1 MNAYTDRAEIVLW
14 VRHED
19 GRWSART
26 VWVVVLNGLNGLN
39 GRYGQAYVRS
49 AFGRRSA
56 WYLRVLRGAD
66 TAVEVAGVRMPVTL
80 RPVDDLEL
88 VERVSGAY
96 RAKYGSS
103 WPGPVESMNGP
114 EAAATTMRLTDI
126 GQVTQLSA

>member
-14 VRHED
+14 VRHAD

-26 VWVVVLNGLNGLN
+26 VWVVVLGGLNGLN
-39 GRYGQAYVRS
+39 GQAYVRS

-56 WYLRVLRGAD
+56 WYRRVLRDAD
-66 TAVEVAGVRMPVTL
+66 TEVEVAGVRTSVTL

-88 VERVSGAY
+88 VQRVSGAY
-96 RAKYGSS
+96 RAKYGLS

-114 EAAATTMRLTDI
+114 EAAATTLRLTEV
-126 GQVTQLSA
+126 GQVSQLPA